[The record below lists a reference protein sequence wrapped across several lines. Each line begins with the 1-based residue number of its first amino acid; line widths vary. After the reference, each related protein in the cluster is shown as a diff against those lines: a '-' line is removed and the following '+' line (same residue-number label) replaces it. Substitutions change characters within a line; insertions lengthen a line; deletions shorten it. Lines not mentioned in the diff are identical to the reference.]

1 MMGKG
6 RIEINGR
13 IVMDNLMLTQKS
25 YGKSN
30 LMISAKFK
38 SSLLENKLMAIALT
52 RIETEYKDGEAILKA
67 RLYPGELK
75 ELVSD
80 PSHIYRDLAAVSK
93 SIIGHTMFLED
104 GNGNFQAFAV
114 VPNAKYEDGVF
125 EIEFNRKVKEHIL
138 GLDKNYTLLKLS
150 IMTGFNS
157 NATFRIY
164 ELLKKDLYRC
174 DPKVDNG
181 RYDVEYNLCEFR
193 FLIGIANSDNP
204 FVKKAVD
211 SMKEIDWDELYS
223 ILIKKGSKYDAKY
236 KEPSKLKKDI
246 LDVAQKEIEEKSD
259 LRFDYELI
267 KMGRAYKKIVFNIY
281 PNIAKEATQISKNKE
296 FIERLQEPR
305 QMEIPMDST
314 IENQHLYEKY
324 VGHAGLAKE
333 DIDLLLKKADWDAE
347 SVEAAIGYADK
358 QDVIE
363 NYIGYLVKTIE
374 HKWYDTEPIMVVNGS
389 KEQGDRI
396 KEAQK
401 IIENRTDEEEKTRL
415 ADIWKKNWTRKTEL
429 YQSFIEYLDME
440 KGLPLK
446 VVEMTY
452 VDYELG
458 EMLIDYVRD
467 GKCELPMD

>member
-1 MMGKG
+1 
-6 RIEINGR
+6 
-13 IVMDNLMLTQKS
+13 MDNLMLNQKS

-52 RIETEYKDGEAILKA
+52 RIETEYKDGETVLKA

-75 ELVSD
+75 ELISD
-80 PSHIYRDLAAVSK
+80 PNHIYRDLAAVSK

-125 EIEFNRKVKEHIL
+125 EIEFNRKIKEHIL

-150 IMTGFNS
+150 IMTGFSS

-174 DPKVDNG
+174 DPKVNG
-181 RYDVEYNLCEFR
+181 GRFNVEYNLCEFR

-211 SMKEIDWDELYS
+211 SMKEIDWDELYT

-246 LDVAQKEIEEKSD
+246 LDVAQKEIGEKSD

-267 KMGRAYKKIVFNIY
+267 KIGRAYKKILFSIY
-281 PNIAKEATQISKNKE
+281 PNRVKEATQIEKNKE

-314 IENQHLYEKY
+314 VENQHLYEKY

-333 DIDLLLKKADWDAE
+333 DIDLLLKKADWDASVVE
-347 SVEAAIGYADK
+347 SAIKYADK

-363 NYIGYLVKTIE
+363 NYVGYLVRAVE
-374 HKWYDTEPIMVVNGS
+374 QKWYDTEPIVVVNGS
-389 KEQGDRI
+389 KEKGDRI
-396 KEAQK
+396 KEAQE
-401 IIENRTDEEEKTRL
+401 IIKNRTDEEEKIRL
-415 ADIWKKNWTRKTEL
+415 ADIWKKNFMRQPKI
-429 YQSFIEYLDME
+429 YQNFMDYLDKE
-440 KGLPLK
+440 KGLPAK

-458 EMLIDYVRD
+458 AMLIEFIRE
-467 GKCELPMD
+467 GKCELPIG